1 MERAVTEVGVWLVSS
16 EHLLTFDLIGFL
28 LISCCPLGILKVI
41 TSTDVHSFGS
51 QYRAPPSQVRSWWY
65 REGTRPLPKVL
76 MCLEEEDSLFPSGG
90 FLPTLRNEGAETN

>member
-41 TSTDVHSFGS
+41 MSTDVHSFGS
-51 QYRAPPSQVRSWWY
+51 QYRAPRHRSDLGG
-65 REGTRPLPKVL
+65 REKEHDLCPK
-76 MCLEEEDSLFPSGG
+76 CLCPEEEDSLFPSGG